1 MLIVNPHR
9 PFTRLKL
16 PRRLRQRREHAHL
29 TLPLSL
35 TQLRILSTGSDT
47 ARIFALSIR
56 IDAEDYRNAYDTGTL
71 SEYVHDLLFDETV
84 ADADTCA
91 VLTAATDRRPYRDTI
106 AVVHVIA
113 LDNIDQRINDT
124 RGYRIDVSPTE
135 ITRRFGRS
143 YMHYACSDGVMADSD
158 N

>member
-56 IDAEDYRNAYDTGTL
+56 IDAEDYLDSSPRLKAGDSTPHKV
-71 SEYVHDLLFDETV
+71 EFLF
-84 ADADTCA
+84 
-91 VLTAATDRRPYRDTI
+91 
-106 AVVHVIA
+106 H
-113 LDNIDQRINDT
+113 
-124 RGYRIDVSPTE
+124 
-135 ITRRFGRS
+135 
-143 YMHYACSDGVMADSD
+143 
-158 N
+158 